1 MFKMNQK
8 HFMKS
13 HLSEASRYPQ
23 LNIAIFAAY
32 LREAVGKTV
41 GKYPTT
47 SCDVIVAEVL
57 EILTCF
63 SIESG
68 QVRSSWLRNDGFFW
82 CNYNLHQPSKY
93 EVSSF
98 KFPDEP
104 KMRKESLETA

>member
-1 MFKMNQK
+1 M
-8 HFMKS
+8 
-13 HLSEASRYPQ
+13 
-23 LNIAIFAAY
+23 NIAIFAAY

-47 SCDVIVAEVL
+47 AGDVIVAEVL
-57 EILTCF
+57 EILSCF

-68 QVRSSWLRNDGFFW
+68 QVRSGQVGSQMMVFFW

-93 EVSSF
+93 KVSSF